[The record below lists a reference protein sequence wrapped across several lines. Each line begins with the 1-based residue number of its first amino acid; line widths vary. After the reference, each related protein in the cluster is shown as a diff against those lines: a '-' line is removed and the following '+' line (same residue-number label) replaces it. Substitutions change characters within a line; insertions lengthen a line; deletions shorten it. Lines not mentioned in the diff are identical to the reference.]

1 MFVGPLLV
9 RPGEEALPP
18 LPGGSPFGDVGPH
31 GDLFQFWGPKK
42 VPIFLF
48 QAEERVKSEST
59 HYYLLNV
66 HHLNL
71 CDGNTSFNESHAS
84 FWLLGAVIALSVL
97 LVEIVR
103 SGFQHRQF
111 VQESL

>member
-1 MFVGPLLV
+1 MLGTLCISPPNALLP
-9 RPGEEALPP
+9 R
-18 LPGGSPFGDVGPH
+18 GSPFGDLGPH

-71 CDGNTSFNESHAS
+71 CDGSTSFNESHAS
-84 FWLLGAVIALSVL
+84 FLAVGSSDCPFCSS
-97 LVEIVR
+97 R
-103 SGFQHRQF
+103 
-111 VQESL
+111 